1 MTDFHVIS
9 YAERAW
15 RNHAGTYRAAVVRDS
30 DGVVL
35 YETWPYASEHAAI
48 ERARRWM
55 AEEDR
60 PDETMDLF
68 ENSRPDGA
76 QDA

>member
-48 ERARRWM
+48 ERR
-55 AEEDR
+55 
-60 PDETMDLF
+60 
-68 ENSRPDGA
+68 
-76 QDA
+76 